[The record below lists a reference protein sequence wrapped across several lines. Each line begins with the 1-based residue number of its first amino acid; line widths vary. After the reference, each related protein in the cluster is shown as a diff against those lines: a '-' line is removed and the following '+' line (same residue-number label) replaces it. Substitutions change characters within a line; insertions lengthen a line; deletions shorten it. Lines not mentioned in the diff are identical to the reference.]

1 VSSDPCLQ
9 VLALHRR
16 VQAFSAQN
24 TATSEGLLQRVRE
37 GADAVAAALRGRC
50 EAVLRGADGA
60 PDSPPTDAPPSP
72 SKRHAAAAAAAR
84 AAVAATDPA
93 SFAVLHRH
101 AKILCELD
109 YPGLPG
115 AAKGGGGG
123 GGGGARAALGP
134 VTVEQRAAYREHMR
148 AAFARQLVRLPPLVP
163 PSYSYTLCISEVLSL
178 SPTPGVSPSVPI
190 PIPHFVVRRRR
201 CSGGTCNGA
210 ARSTLTTPSRCPI

>member
-1 VSSDPCLQ
+1 MLSDPCCQ

-37 GADAVAAALRGRC
+37 GADAVAAALRARC

-60 PDSPPTDAPPSP
+60 PDSPPSDAPPSP

-84 AAVAATDPA
+84 AAAATDAA

-109 YPGLPG
+109 YPGLPVV
-115 AAKGGGGG
+115 AKA
-123 GGGGARAALGP
+123 GGGARAALGP
-134 VTVEQRAAYREHMR
+134 VTVEQRAAHREHLR
-148 AAFARQLVRLPPLVP
+148 AAFARQLVRTPPR
-163 PSYSYTLCISEVLSL
+163 LCPLLLTHTLSL
-178 SPTPGVSPSVPI
+178 SGVPSPTPFPSLCSPRPL
-190 PIPHFVVRRRR
+190 PHMMWCDADAVR
-201 CSGGTCNGA
+201 A
-210 ARSTLTTPSRCPI
+210 ARAAAPRAVR